1 VAVEDGEAAV
11 SEAIEVEVEVEVEV
25 VVDEVVVPAS
35 QSRSSRKLKAPV

>member
-11 SEAIEVEVEVEVEV
+11 SEAIEVEVEVEV